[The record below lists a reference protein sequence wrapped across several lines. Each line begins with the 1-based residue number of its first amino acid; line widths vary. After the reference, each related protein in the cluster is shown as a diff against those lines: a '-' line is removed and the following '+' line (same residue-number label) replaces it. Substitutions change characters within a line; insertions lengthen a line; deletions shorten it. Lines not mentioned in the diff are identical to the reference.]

1 MNKFFN
7 LSVSLIGSSSF
18 ALASLPLGIGS
29 ATAQEAKT
37 TQGTAAT
44 GFQASLG
51 LASHQIPKAPGFART
66 LAKRSAP
73 CNISPKS
80 HPRRG
85 NTMALDRPKWI
96 ADLSRSFKHH
106 RLGRPGWS
114 IEIKG
119 ERLRVV
125 SSELPQLPFAFDLGS
140 IKSRRVALDR
150 SEI

>member
-1 MNKFFN
+1 
-7 LSVSLIGSSSF
+7 
-18 ALASLPLGIGS
+18 
-29 ATAQEAKT
+29 
-37 TQGTAAT
+37 
-44 GFQASLG
+44 
-51 LASHQIPKAPGFART
+51 
-66 LAKRSAP
+66 
-73 CNISPKS
+73 
-80 HPRRG
+80 
-85 NTMALDRPKWI
+85 MALERPKWI
-96 ADLSRSFKHH
+96 ADLSRSFKRH